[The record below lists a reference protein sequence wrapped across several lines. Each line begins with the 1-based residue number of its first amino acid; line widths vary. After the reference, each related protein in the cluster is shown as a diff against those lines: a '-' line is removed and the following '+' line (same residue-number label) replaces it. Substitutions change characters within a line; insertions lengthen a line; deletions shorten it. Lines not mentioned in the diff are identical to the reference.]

1 MKEQPTPKYQQL
13 KEEIIS
19 WIAKAEFKPHDKL
32 PSENEIAGRFGFSR
46 QTVRQALGELESE
59 GWLYRSQGKG
69 TFVAEAERSPS
80 MTESQQ
86 KLTVGV
92 MTTHISDYIFPKIL
106 RGVESALRL
115 RGARM
120 LLASTDN
127 EKERERE
134 SLASMLLQQQL
145 GGLII
150 EPTKSAEGNP
160 NLDYFL
166 ALEARKIP
174 FVMLNGRYSDL
185 DAPCVR
191 VDDELGGYRAAEH
204 LAKLGHRRIAGF
216 FKTDDFQGVDRM
228 RGFMRCLRER
238 KLTLQPDFLVRY
250 ATEEKRTKP
259 ADALA
264 ELLRRDS
271 AERPTAIVCY
281 NDELA
286 VRLLDVVRLNGMAVP
301 ADLSMVGF
309 DDANLATATEVKLTT
324 LEHPKTRMGE
334 DAVALLMKLMNERG
348 ARETAGDIVYDPKII
363 VRQSTAPVAE
373 TAVN

>member
-1 MKEQPTPKYQQL
+1 M